1 MLLMFM
7 LDVWVS
13 ARRQECMAVGWGGKQ
28 HKTLSANSF
37 VNFDP
42 SNLTEHC
49 VCSHEQG
56 CKMNNRKKE
65 YKKKTLQGS
74 HKRVCAAR

>member
-1 MLLMFM
+1 MH
-7 LDVWVS
+7 
-13 ARRQECMAVGWGGKQ
+13 GGGGKQ
-28 HKTLSANSF
+28 HKTLNTNSF

-65 YKKKTLQGS
+65 YKKNTTRKS
-74 HKRVCAAR
+74 